1 MALGTLD
8 RRPPPL
14 FRQGT
19 TALNKLL
26 LCAALA
32 LLLMVADTRF
42 AFTAP
47 MRSVLA
53 TALAPVQRALLTPL
67 QAWENL
73 GDRLRG
79 AEAAMQAEARARE
92 QLAQQAL
99 VLARART
106 LQTENEHLRQLLAL
120 RQALPV
126 GTIAAEVL
134 FEASDLYGR
143 RVVID
148 HGQRDDVQSG
158 APVIDERGVLG
169 QLRRVHLSTAEL
181 VLLTDRDASIP
192 VQNARTLALH
202 VAYGGERTA
211 GLELR
216 FVAANADIKEGDV
229 LRTSGLDGVYPP
241 GLPVARV
248 ELVQRRGEGGFA
260 QVTARPYAVADR
272 ARQVLVLRPLPGV
285 AQARQE
291 TAVATPN
298 PASKASG
305 AKK

>member
-1 MALGTLD
+1 M
-8 RRPPPL
+8 
-14 FRQGT
+14 
-19 TALNKLL
+19 
-26 LCAALA
+26 
-32 LLLMVADTRF
+32 
-42 AFTAP
+42 
-47 MRSVLA
+47 
-53 TALAPVQRALLTPL
+53 
-67 QAWENL
+67 
-73 GDRLRG
+73 
-79 AEAAMQAEARARE
+79 
-92 QLAQQAL
+92 
-99 VLARART
+99 LARART